1 MYGPPH
7 WAALK
12 AVHTHT
18 NMCTYM
24 QLWIHVLCLAAQC
37 VYTCTLLTL
46 VLLHFRGL
54 YVGYI
59 QCSPTRS
66 CHCSRLTDCSGW
78 AAEPAGD
85 NNTSS
90 VLPSCCLAVVLLP
103 SVATGWGQSVVLL
116 SQLETQDAEDTQ
128 AQTQFWGDTQTAV
141 TVVTRRGGEEVWKM
155 QQKGQHR
162 GRHRGRHR
170 GQQRETQQQTVP
182 WRNYAR
188 GCVTF
193 RDSASAPCC
202 SREPQKNV
210 MGFALHLS
218 SMLHKFWPW
227 YICILLQ
234 NRQTA
239 LKMYLCWASLANWM
253 NKVFRQCERRKIFK
267 CYFSLCY
274 KVIHEIKV
282 YETLWPDEKGSPCN
296 TQIYMF
302 TYDELFW
309 K

>member
-54 YVGYI
+54 YIGYI

-103 SVATGWGQSVVLL
+103 SVATGWGESVVLL

-128 AQTQFWGDTQTAV
+128 AQTQFGGDTQTHTYSSYSCHETWRWRGLKNAAEGSAEGSAEGDP
-141 TVVTRRGGEEVWKM
+141 TADSSLKELCTR
-155 QQKGQHR
+155 
-162 GRHRGRHR
+162 
-170 GQQRETQQQTVP
+170 
-182 WRNYAR
+182 
-188 GCVTF
+188 
-193 RDSASAPCC
+193 
-202 SREPQKNV
+202 
-210 MGFALHLS
+210 
-218 SMLHKFWPW
+218 
-227 YICILLQ
+227 
-234 NRQTA
+234 
-239 LKMYLCWASLANWM
+239 LCN
-253 NKVFRQCERRKIFK
+253 I
-267 CYFSLCY
+267 
-274 KVIHEIKV
+274 
-282 YETLWPDEKGSPCN
+282 
-296 TQIYMF
+296 
-302 TYDELFW
+302 
-309 K
+309 